1 MFTIQRISGP
11 EKLFIFIECEI
22 LYEKIER
29 EITNY
34 ILDLILCDSI
44 MEDTPKISKF
54 IYGLSYLTKLMER
67 QTRQYSHESHFTL
80 IDATKS
86 VSLYYF

>member
-1 MFTIQRISGP
+1 MQQISCVYNS
-11 EKLFIFIECEI
+11 ENIYLDLKKIFIFIEYEI

-34 ILDLILCDSI
+34 ILDLILYDSI

-67 QTRQYSHESHFTL
+67 
-80 IDATKS
+80 
-86 VSLYYF
+86 